1 MLAQLSSPLR
11 FFGLALLVTESA
23 FSGPLIRGGQGDKV
37 TITFGYLMAGLFA
50 LSVVTVAVL
59 MLITR
64 TELADSPSKR
74 SDQERLAK
82 ATETI
87 ARAIAEF
94 TKEPGRSPSE
104 VNSLLDNALNAIETK
119 PDPSGNKEQAF

>member
-1 MLAQLSSPLR
+1 
-11 FFGLALLVTESA
+11 
-23 FSGPLIRGGQGDKV
+23 
-37 TITFGYLMAGLFA
+37 MAGLFA